1 MLKETKSMKGLIF
14 KTVMCVS
21 CLISVTAYGGNPDR
35 QGEAGGYELLLN
47 PWARSAGLH
56 ALTTSM
62 VYGVEAMQINIAG
75 LSRISKTEFV
85 IGHTRLFEGTG
96 IRLNSIGLAKKM
108 GQNGAFGI
116 SLMAM
121 DFGDIE
127 VTTTAVPEG
136 SGATYSPNFFNLG
149 LSYSHTFAQKVSVG
163 ILVRGIS
170 ESIADVHAFGLAL
183 DAGVQYVTGA
193 KDNFKFGVSLRNM
206 GSPMK
211 FSGEGLSVTAPNPD
225 QTDPYIITVE
235 HRAAGFELPS
245 MLNIGLS
252 YDFWAGANHRLT
264 ALGNFTA
271 NSFSVD
277 QIGGGV
283 EYAFK
288 EMFMA
293 RAGYRY
299 DIGVPPSDPQHN
311 IYSGLCA
318 GVTIEVPMKKASTSR
333 FAVDYAYLAT
343 NPFNGTHNFSIRY
356 KM

>member
-1 MLKETKSMKGLIF
+1 MLKLLTSACILFPI
-14 KTVMCVS
+14 VVYS
-21 CLISVTAYGGNPDR
+21 GNPDR

-56 ALTTSM
+56 ALNTSM
-62 VYGVEAMQINIAG
+62 VYGVEAMQINVAG

-85 IGHTRLFEGTG
+85 IGHTRLFNGTG
-96 IRLNSIGLAKKM
+96 MSLNSIGLAKKM
-108 GQNGAFGI
+108 GENGAFGI

-127 VTTTAVPEG
+127 VTTVDLPEG
-136 SGATYSPNFFNLG
+136 DGTTFSPNFFNLA
-149 LSYSHTFAQKVSVG
+149 LSYSHTFDQKVSVG

-170 ESIADVHAFGLAL
+170 ESLSSVHAFGLAI

-211 FSGEGLSVTAPNPD
+211 FGGSGLSFTTANPD
-225 QTDPYIITVE
+225 ESDPYKVTVT

-252 YDFWAGANHRLT
+252 YDFWAGASHRIT
-264 ALGNFTA
+264 TLGNFTA

-277 QIGGGV
+277 QLGAGL
-283 EYAFK
+283 EYSFK

-293 RAGYRY
+293 RVGYRY
-299 DIGVPPSDPQHN
+299 DISVPASDPQHN
-311 IYSGLCA
+311 VYSGLSA
-318 GVTIEVPMKKASTSR
+318 GVTIEVPTKKASSSR

-343 NPFNGTHNFSIRY
+343 NPFSGTHNFSIRY
-356 KM
+356 KI

>member
-1 MLKETKSMKGLIF
+1 MNRLLLPL
-14 KTVMCVS
+14 
-21 CLISVTAYGGNPDR
+21 LISACCLNTAMVFGGNPDR

-56 ALTTSM
+56 ALTTSF
-62 VYGVEAMQINIAG
+62 VYGVEAMQVNVAG
-75 LSRISKTEFV
+75 LSRIKKTEFV

-96 IRLNSIGLAKKM
+96 IRLNSVGFAQKM
-108 GQNGAFGI
+108 GENGAFGI

-127 VTTTAVPEG
+127 VTTTAIPEG
-136 SGATYSPNFFNLG
+136 NGATYSPNFFNLG
-149 LSYSHTFAQKVSVG
+149 LSYSYTFDKKVSVG

-170 ESIADVHAFGLAL
+170 ESIADVNAFGLAI

-211 FSGEGLSVTAPNPD
+211 FDGEGLSNPTPNPD
-225 QTDPYIITVE
+225 PSKPGYNLTVKY
-235 HRAAGFELPS
+235 RAAGFELPS

-252 YDFWAGANHRLT
+252 YDFWGGNHHRIT

-277 QIGGGV
+277 QLGAGV
-283 EYAFK
+283 EYSFK
-288 EMFMA
+288 EMFML

-299 DIGVPPSDPQHN
+299 DIGVPSTDAQHN
-311 IYSGLCA
+311 VYSGLCA
-318 GVTIEVPMKKASTSR
+318 GVTIEVPMKKETSSR
-333 FAVDYAYLAT
+333 FAIDYAYLVT

>member
-1 MLKETKSMKGLIF
+1 MNRLLLPLLI
-14 KTVMCVS
+14 VMGS
-21 CLISVTAYGGNPDR
+21 LSSVTVYGGNPDR

-47 PWARSAGLH
+47 PWARNAGLH
-56 ALTTSM
+56 AMATSM
-62 VYGVEAMQINIAG
+62 CFGVEAMQINVAG
-75 LSRISKTEFV
+75 VSRISKTEFV
-85 IGHTRLFEGTG
+85 IAHTRLFEGSD
-96 IRLNSIGLAKKM
+96 IRINSIGLAKKM
-108 GQNGAFGI
+108 GKGGAFGL

-121 DFGDIE
+121 DFGDIQ
-127 VTTTAVPEG
+127 VTTTSVPEG
-136 SGATYSPNFFNLG
+136 TGATYSPSFFNLG
-149 LSYSHTFAQKVSVG
+149 LSYSHTFEQKVSVG
-163 ILVRGIS
+163 ILLRGIS
-170 ESIADVHAFGLAL
+170 ESIADVNAFGFAI

-211 FSGEGLSVTAPNPD
+211 FNGEGLTFPTPNPD
-225 QTDPYIITVE
+225 PNTDYPIRVE

-252 YDFWAGANHRLT
+252 YDFWGGTQHRIT

-277 QIGGGV
+277 QLGAGV

-288 EMFMA
+288 EMFMV

-299 DIGVPPSDPQHN
+299 DIGVPTSDPQHS
-311 IYSGLCA
+311 IYSGLSA
-318 GVTIEVPMKKASTSR
+318 GVTIEVPTKKESLGR

-343 NPFNGTHNFSIRY
+343 NPFSGTHNFSIRY

>member
-1 MLKETKSMKGLIF
+1 MNRLIQQLLIGIL
-14 KTVMCVS
+14 
-21 CLISVTAYGGNPDR
+21 CLSSISAYAGNPDR

-47 PWARSAGLH
+47 PWARNAGLH
-56 ALTTSM
+56 AITTSM
-62 VYGVEAMQINIAG
+62 VYGVEAMNINIAG
-75 LSRISKTEFV
+75 LSRINKTEFV
-85 IGHTRLFEGTG
+85 IGHSRLYEGTG
-96 IRLNSIGLAKKM
+96 IKINSLGLAQKM
-108 GQNGAFGI
+108 GENGAFGL

-127 VTTTAVPEG
+127 VTTVDAPEG
-136 SGATYSPNFFNLG
+136 NGATFSPSFFNLA

-163 ILVRGIS
+163 ILLRGIS
-170 ESIADVHAFGLAL
+170 ESISDVNAFGFAL

-211 FSGEGLSVTAPNPD
+211 FNGEGLSLLTPNPD
-225 QTDPYIITVE
+225 PTDPYPITVKY
-235 HRAAGFELPS
+235 RAAGFELPS

-252 YDFWAGANHRLT
+252 YDFWVGDNHRIT
-264 ALGNFTA
+264 PVGNFTA

-277 QIGGGV
+277 QLGIGA
-283 EYAFK
+283 EYAYR

-293 RAGYRY
+293 RIGYRY
-299 DIGVPPSDPQHN
+299 DIGISPSDPEHQL
-311 IYSGLCA
+311 YSGLSA
-318 GVTIEVPMKKASTSR
+318 GFTIEVPTKKESTGR

-343 NPFNGTHNFSIRY
+343 TRFDGTHNFSIRY